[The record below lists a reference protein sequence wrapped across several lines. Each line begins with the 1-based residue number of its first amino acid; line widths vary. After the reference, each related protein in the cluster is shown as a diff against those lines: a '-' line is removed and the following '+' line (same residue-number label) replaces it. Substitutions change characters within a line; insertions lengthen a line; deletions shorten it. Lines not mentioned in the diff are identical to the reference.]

1 MTDLRVCELNSS
13 IDFQNIACTG
23 FCLPQRV
30 IIEVKFLAGRQT
42 IWFLND
48 FFGLESTDM
57 DDGFRVGS
65 IQYTRIKDSFCYRFL
80 MLMDC

>member
-1 MTDLRVCELNSS
+1 M
-13 IDFQNIACTG
+13 
-23 FCLPQRV
+23 
-30 IIEVKFLAGRQT
+30 IIEVEFLAGRQT

-48 FFGLESTDM
+48 FVGLESTDM